1 MTWNDGYGGVF
12 PECETKKG
20 GSVVSA
26 GLLSSM
32 LVGKGNNTL
41 LMTLFKQSP
50 VSLWKE

>member
-1 MTWNDGYGGVF
+1 MTWNDGYDGVF

-26 GLLSSM
+26 GLLSPM
-32 LVGKGNNTL
+32 LVGKGNNAELLTL
-41 LMTLFKQSP
+41 IKQSP